1 MTHSMF
7 DTLSRRHFLAG
18 TTAALGLASF
28 TPARAQ
34 AVSTKVGDFEVITV
48 SDGNLQMPTSFL
60 FPGQPAEVLQ
70 KLFADEGQ
78 PFDLMAKPPLNITI
92 VKSGVE
98 TIIIDTGAG
107 TNFMDSAGKLADSL
121 QAANIDPASVTK
133 VVFTHAHPDHLWGA
147 IDDFDDTERFS
158 NASYVIGAREWD
170 YWTRADLVDST
181 PDEGKGMAAGTQRI
195 LKRLENKM
203 LRLNAGDAI
212 AAGLTFLPTHGH
224 TPGHMSVMLE
234 SGNERLLVLGDSIN
248 NAVVNFARPDWPF
261 GPDVDKE
268 LAIQTRLS
276 LLSMLASDKLRVIGY
291 HLPKGGLG
299 FVEVKDHGFRFVA
312 G

>member
-18 TTAALGLASF
+18 TAALGLASF

-34 AVSTKVGDFEVITV
+34 AVSTKVGDLEVITV

-70 KLFADEGQ
+70 KLYADEGQ

-92 VKSGVE
+92 VKSGSE

-121 QAANIDPASVTK
+121 QAANVDPASITK
-133 VVFTHAHPDHLWGA
+133 VVLTHGHPDHLWGA

-158 NASYVIGAREWD
+158 NATYVIGAREWD
-170 YWTRADLVDST
+170 YWTNADLVDST
-181 PDEGKGMAAGTQRI
+181 PDDGKGMAAGTQRI

-203 LRLNAGDAI
+203 QRLNAGDAI

-234 SGNERLLVLGDSIN
+234 SGSERLLVLGDSIN

-268 LAIQTRLS
+268 QAIQTRLS

-299 FVEVKDHGFRFVA
+299 IVEVKDNGFRFVA
-312 G
+312 D